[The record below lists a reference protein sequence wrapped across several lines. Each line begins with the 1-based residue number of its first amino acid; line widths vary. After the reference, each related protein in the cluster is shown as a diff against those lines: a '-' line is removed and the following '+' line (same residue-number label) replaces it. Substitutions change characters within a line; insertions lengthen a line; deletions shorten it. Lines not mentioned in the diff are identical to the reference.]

1 MPLDRRVDAAG
12 LFWENEESA
21 DQQLEAVSSIATQM
35 KFRPRSVLG
44 LAPEK
49 RARYLAQ
56 LPNITDTVA
65 ARALV
70 TYHLERQRAMMAA
83 FLDALGI
90 LHDNG
95 LISAETVETPGE
107 DKLKAAAAEIAGKF
121 PPADVSVYLSTL
133 ISQDPDTWQA
143 LAELPE
149 TQAQSA

>member
-56 LPNITDTVA
+56 LPNVTDTVA

-90 LHDNG
+90 AHENG
-95 LISAETVETPGE
+95 LISAETVEKPDA
-107 DKLKAAAAEIAGKF
+107 DKLKSAAAEIAGKF

-143 LAELPE
+143 LADLPE
-149 TQAQSA
+149 LQA